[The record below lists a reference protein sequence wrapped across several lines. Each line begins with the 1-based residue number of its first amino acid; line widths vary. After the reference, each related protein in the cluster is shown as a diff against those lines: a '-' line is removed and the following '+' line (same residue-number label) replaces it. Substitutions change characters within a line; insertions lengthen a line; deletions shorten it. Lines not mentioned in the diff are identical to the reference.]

1 MKEDIEKTEPM
12 KEEEQAEKKSKPVW
26 KKLKRIRNTVILIV
40 VVAGL
45 TVVGMKVYEWT
56 RPNRETITY
65 TASSILEKVMP
76 ISDLSTCKCVYNG
89 VARVYADE
97 SNEKELYRVSYEAEV
112 WAGIKMDQLQITA
125 DPETKKITI
134 TLPAVEI
141 TDISVDMGSL
151 KYMFLDSKSETA
163 GVSREAYQAC
173 IADVT
178 EESADNEE
186 ILSRAEENAVNAI
199 RAVLSPLAEDGGYE
213 LEIIP

>member
-151 KYMFLDSKSETA
+151 KYMFLDSESETE

>member
-1 MKEDIEKTEPM
+1 MKENIGKTEPM
-12 KEEEQAEKKSKPVW
+12 KEEEHAEKKPKPVW
-26 KKLKRIRNTVILIV
+26 KKLKRIRNIVILIV

-97 SNEKELYRVSYEAEV
+97 SKEKELYRVSYEAEV

-141 TDISVDMGSL
+141 TEISVDMGSL

-186 ILSRAEENAVNAI
+186 ILSRAGENAVNAI

>member
-1 MKEDIEKTEPM
+1 MKEDIGKTEPM
-12 KEEEQAEKKSKPVW
+12 KEEEHAEKKPKPVW
-26 KKLKRIRNTVILIV
+26 KKLKRIRNIVILIV

-97 SNEKELYRVSYEAEV
+97 SKEKELYRVSYEAEV

-141 TDISVDMGSL
+141 TEISVDMGSL

>member
-12 KEEEQAEKKSKPVW
+12 KEEEQAEKKPKPVW

-151 KYMFLDSKSETA
+151 KYMFLDSESETE

-178 EESADNEE
+178 KESAVNEE

>member
-1 MKEDIEKTEPM
+1 MKEDIGKTEPM
-12 KEEEQAEKKSKPVW
+12 KEEEHAEKKPKPVW
-26 KKLKRIRNTVILIV
+26 KKLKRIRNTVLLIV
-40 VVAGL
+40 VVVGL

-97 SNEKELYRVSYEAEV
+97 SNEKELYRVSYESEV

-141 TDISVDMGSL
+141 TEISVDMGSL

>member
-1 MKEDIEKTEPM
+1 MEEHIEKTELL
-12 KEEEQAEKKSKPVW
+12 EEHDRPGKNPKPVC
-26 KKLKRIRNTVILIV
+26 KKLKRIRNTVLFIVIV
-40 VVAGL
+40 VML
-45 TVVGMKVYEWT
+45 SVVGMKVYKWT
-56 RPNRETITY
+56 RLNRETITY
-65 TASSILEKVMP
+65 TASSILEKVIP

-89 VARVYADE
+89 VARVYADDTK
-97 SNEKELYRVSYEAEV
+97 EKELYRVFYKAEV

-134 TLPAVEI
+134 TLPEVEI

-151 KYMFLDSKSETA
+151 EYMFLDSKSENA
-163 GVSREAYQAC
+163 EVSREAYQAC

-186 ILSRAEENAVNAI
+186 ILTRAKENAVNAI
-199 RAVLSPLAEDGGYE
+199 SAVLNPLAEDGEYE

>member
-1 MKEDIEKTEPM
+1 MKEHIENTEPI
-12 KEEEQAEKKSKPVW
+12 EEDDRPEKKPKPVR
-26 KKLKRIRNTVILIV
+26 KKLKRIRNTAILIV
-40 VVAGL
+40 AVVVV

-97 SNEKELYRVSYEAEV
+97 TNEKELYRVSYEAEV

-134 TLPAVEI
+134 TLPEVEI
-141 TDISVDMGSL
+141 NDISVDMGSL

-163 GVSREAYQAC
+163 EVSREAYQAC

-178 EESADNEE
+178 EESAENEE
-186 ILSRAEENAVNAI
+186 ILTRAEENAVNAI
-199 RAVLSPLAEDGGYE
+199 RAVLNPLAEDGGYE

>member
-12 KEEEQAEKKSKPVW
+12 KEVEQAEKKPKPVW

-151 KYMFLDSKSETA
+151 KYMFLDSESETA